1 MLHLV
6 EHPLSA
12 DELTKLKE
20 PRCPSPGFRQS
31 VRRIAS
37 MMVPAVTA
45 NFETTV
51 AVCNT
56 PLEITSGVRVKW
68 GGDFSIDDLRRFG
81 IFRRFSRF
89 DSPSIRAGNGRVL
102 LLSSLDR

>member
-20 PRCPSPGFRQS
+20 PQCPSPEFRQS

-37 MMVPAVTA
+37 MMVSAVIA

-51 AVCNT
+51 AACNT
-56 PLEITSGVRVKW
+56 PLEITPGVRVKR
-68 GGDFSIDDLRRFG
+68 GVILVSMICAGLGFFDGFLDLIPQASGLAMVAFSF
-81 IFRRFSRF
+81 
-89 DSPSIRAGNGRVL
+89 
-102 LLSSLDR
+102 